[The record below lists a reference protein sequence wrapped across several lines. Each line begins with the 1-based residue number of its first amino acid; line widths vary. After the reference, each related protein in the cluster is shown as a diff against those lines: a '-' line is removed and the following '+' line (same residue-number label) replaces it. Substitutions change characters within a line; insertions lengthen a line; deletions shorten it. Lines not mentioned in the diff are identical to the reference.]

1 MNTQIIAIANQKG
14 GVGKTTTCANLGIG
28 LAQAG
33 KKVLLI
39 DGDPQGSLTISL
51 GNPQPDKLPFT
62 LSDAMGKILMD
73 QPIRTGEGILHHA
86 EGVDL
91 MPADIQLSGM
101 EVSLVNAMSRE
112 TILRQYLDTLKGQYS
127 HILIDCQPSLGMLT
141 VNALA
146 AANRIII
153 PVQAEYLPAKGLEQL
168 LSTVNKVKRQINPKL
183 QIDGILLTMV
193 DSRTN
198 FAKEI
203 SALLRETYGS
213 KIKVFGTEIP
223 HSVRAKEISAE
234 GKSIFAHDPGGK
246 VAEGYRNLTKEVLKL
261 EKQREKIELASV
273 DDLFSTEEGRQDAK
287 LEKIQEIPLSE
298 LHPFKNHPFKVK
310 DDEAM
315 METADSIKQYGVLVP
330 AIARPDPEGGYELV
344 AGHRR
349 HRASELADKETM
361 PVIVRDLDDDAAT
374 IIMVDSNL
382 QRESLLP
389 SERAFAYKMKLDAM
403 KHQGER
409 VDLTSSQVGTKLR
422 ADEILAQQA
431 GSSRNQIQRY
441 IRLTELIPE
450 LLDMV
455 DEKKIALNPAYE
467 LSFLK
472 KEEQVDLLDAM
483 DSEQATPSL
492 SQAQRLKKY
501 SQEGH
506 LTLDMMRVIMGE
518 EKKSDLDR
526 VTFTSDTLRKYFPK
540 SYTPQRMQETIIKLL
555 EAWQKKRQRDQER

>member
-1 MNTQIIAIANQKG
+1 MKSSA
-14 GVGKTTTCANLGIG
+14 
-28 LAQAG
+28 
-33 KKVLLI
+33 KKV
-39 DGDPQGSLTISL
+39 
-51 GNPQPDKLPFT
+51 
-62 LSDAMGKILMD
+62 
-73 QPIRTGEGILHHA
+73 
-86 EGVDL
+86 
-91 MPADIQLSGM
+91 
-101 EVSLVNAMSRE
+101 
-112 TILRQYLDTLKGQYS
+112 
-127 HILIDCQPSLGMLT
+127 
-141 VNALA
+141 
-146 AANRIII
+146 
-153 PVQAEYLPAKGLEQL
+153 
-168 LSTVNKVKRQINPKL
+168 
-183 QIDGILLTMV
+183 
-193 DSRTN
+193 
-198 FAKEI
+198 
-203 SALLRETYGS
+203 
-213 KIKVFGTEIP
+213 
-223 HSVRAKEISAE
+223 
-234 GKSIFAHDPGGK
+234 
-246 VAEGYRNLTKEVLKL
+246 
-261 EKQREKIELASV
+261 ELASV
-273 DDLFSTEEGRQDAK
+273 DDLFSTEESRADAQR
-287 LEKIQEIPLSE
+287 EKVVEIPLSE
-298 LHPFKNHPFKVK
+298 LHPFKGHPFKVK

-349 HRASELADKETM
+349 HRASELAEKETM

-382 QRESLLP
+382 QRESLL
-389 SERAFAYKMKLDAM
+389 AYKMKLEAI

-409 VDLTSSQVGTKLR
+409 SDLTSRQVGEKSQTSIQLV
-422 ADEILAQQA
+422 ANQA
-431 GSSRNQIQRY
+431 GESQRQVQRF